1 MFIPDMKVAFW
12 TTGKQTKKHLCE
24 KLHLLYSEL
33 KKADENSL
41 DLYPAVGPVIQ
52 IKCIFQ
58 FASHLSSVS
67 THHVLLLNI

>member
-12 TTGKQTKKHLCE
+12 TTGKQTNKKKHLCE

-52 IKCIFQ
+52 R
-58 FASHLSSVS
+58 
-67 THHVLLLNI
+67 